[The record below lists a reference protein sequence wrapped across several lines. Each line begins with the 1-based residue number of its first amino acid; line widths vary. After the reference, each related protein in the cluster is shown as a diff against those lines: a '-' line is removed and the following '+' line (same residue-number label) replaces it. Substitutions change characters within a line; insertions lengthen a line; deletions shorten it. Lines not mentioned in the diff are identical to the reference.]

1 MTTSTNPLTPQTV
14 QRLAFIRFLYEQGV
28 AQARQ
33 PQPLAATSVLSFHD
47 AVELYLVLAG
57 EHLQVNLPTQI
68 NFSQYWDKLTPG
80 LPPNAQLPS
89 KKAMERMN
97 KLRVNLKHH
106 GSVPSTTDIT
116 QVRADVLT
124 FFTDATPLVFGGDFT
139 RIDMIDLVTRQETVK
154 FLQYAQTC
162 LDQGDCP
169 QALAGLSIAFTELIN
184 HYTEA
189 GQAVHRAPFRFGER
203 LRDYR
208 DESRRVSGDRGVR
221 KLSDLSAMVGFVKDM
236 SKQLASLTKVT
247 QDIRRAMQVTALGI
261 DYTRYAQFEV
271 VTPTIL
277 NFIDG
282 HAEFLVEE
290 GHKALTTD
298 DYQFARLFVI
308 ESALQVAK
316 VDEIFQRR
324 RAHAAANSPEP
335 GVWKAGET
343 RNWEGPDPSGR

>member
-1 MTTSTNPLTPQTV
+1 M
-14 QRLAFIRFLYEQGV
+14 
-28 AQARQ
+28 AQAQQ

-68 NFSQYWDKLTPG
+68 SFSQYWEKLTPG
-80 LPPNAQLPS
+80 LPPNTQLPS

-139 RIDMIDLVTRQETVK
+139 RIDMIDLVNRQETVM

-162 LDQGDCP
+162 VDKGDLL
-169 QALAGLSIAFTELIN
+169 QAMAGLAIAFDELID

-189 GQAVHRAPFRFGER
+189 GEGTYRPPFQFGQR
-203 LRDYR
+203 LRNYR
-208 DESRRVSGDRGVR
+208 DESRRISGDRGVK
-221 KLSDLSAMVGFVKDM
+221 KLSDLSAFVGFVKDI
-236 SKQLASLTKVT
+236 SVQLASLTKVT
-247 QDIRRAMQVTALGI
+247 QDIRRAMQVTGLGI
-261 DYTRYAQFEV
+261 DYTRHAQFEV
-271 VTPTIL
+271 VTPEIL
-277 NFIDG
+277 NYIDG

-290 GHKALTTD
+290 GHKALTAD
-298 DYQFARLFVI
+298 DYHFARLFVI
-308 ESALQVAK
+308 ESALQAAR
-316 VDEIFQRR
+316 VDEVLQRR
-324 RAHAAANSPEP
+324 RAHHAAGTPSP
-335 GVWKAGET
+335 GVWKTGDT